1 MQHCRWRTKGDI
13 VLRVEEAVIKSA
25 REWYLF
31 VKKKVFNSNNRLSD
45 NADMSAV
52 KRVASVA
59 KLAHLVIADLSVS
72 RQR

>member
-1 MQHCRWRTKGDI
+1 M
-13 VLRVEEAVIKSA
+13 LRVEEAVIKSA

-31 VKKKVFNSNNRLSD
+31 VKKRVFNNKSNRE
-45 NADMSAV
+45 MSAV
-52 KRVASVA
+52 ERVASVA